1 MKENNYDPKVSREI
15 IQERLLCVLDEGE
28 ISFVFESQI

>member
-1 MKENNYDPKVSREI
+1 MKENNYDSKVSREI
-15 IQERLLCVLDEGE
+15 IQERLLFVLDEGE